1 MYCIRIKCL
10 LLVNYLTKKTKK
22 NHIYISFLA
31 VQSFRF
37 VARAPYLGNFLWT
50 YRFFFQDWMSGTW
63 QSAKSKEERNLLLIT
78 CYFLPKNEKFRIFNV
93 SNTNTVQVSILIPA
107 TTQRKEKSRNIL
119 SFPKRVQ
126 FISFEVCH
134 KDHVPLCA
142 LLKSHS
148 WCEIELMDTLHFILL
163 KCEVHRH

>member
-1 MYCIRIKCL
+1 M
-10 LLVNYLTKKTKK
+10 
-22 NHIYISFLA
+22 
-31 VQSFRF
+31 
-37 VARAPYLGNFLWT
+37 
-50 YRFFFQDWMSGTW
+50 
-63 QSAKSKEERNLLLIT
+63 
-78 CYFLPKNEKFRIFNV
+78 

-148 WCEIELMDTLHFILL
+148 WCEIELMDTLL
-163 KCEVHRH
+163 KCEVHRHTLFIYLYSQRGKEHLAETKETISGVMHMGCGLFYRKQD

>member
-1 MYCIRIKCL
+1 
-10 LLVNYLTKKTKK
+10 
-22 NHIYISFLA
+22 
-31 VQSFRF
+31 
-37 VARAPYLGNFLWT
+37 
-50 YRFFFQDWMSGTW
+50 MSGTW

-148 WCEIELMDTLHFILL
+148 WCEIELMDTLHFT
-163 KCEVHRH
+163 EM